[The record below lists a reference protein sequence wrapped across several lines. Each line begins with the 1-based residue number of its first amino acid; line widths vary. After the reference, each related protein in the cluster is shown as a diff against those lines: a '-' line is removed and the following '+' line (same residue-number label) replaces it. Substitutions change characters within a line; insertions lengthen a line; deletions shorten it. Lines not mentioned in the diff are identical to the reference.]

1 MTLNVVS
8 REIDE
13 NCLEK
18 KDLKIKFFSTC
29 CIIQQHASALLIVSL
44 LLC

>member
-29 CIIQQHASALLIVSL
+29 VIQQHASALLIVSL